1 MDSAVLAQIGVVC
14 VLGAMSPG
22 PSLAVVLRNTVA
34 GGRLRGVMTGL
45 GHGIGFFFY
54 ALLAVSG
61 LAVVMATGDTVF
73 WALQWGGAAVLVWLG
88 WQFLLSEGG
97 EVADHDSGG
106 REGFVAG
113 FLVAF
118 FNPDRKSVV

>member
-22 PSLAVVLRNTVA
+22 PSLAVVLRTTVA

-54 ALLAVSG
+54 ALLAVS
-61 LAVVMATGDTVF
+61 
-73 WALQWGGAAVLVWLG
+73 
-88 WQFLLSEGG
+88 
-97 EVADHDSGG
+97 
-106 REGFVAG
+106 
-113 FLVAF
+113 
-118 FNPDRKSVV
+118 

>member
-1 MDSAVLAQIGVVC
+1 MELAVLAQIGAVC

-54 ALLAVSG
+54 ALIAVSG
-61 LAVVMATGDTVF
+61 LAAAMDAGAVAAR
-73 WALQWGGAAVLVWLG
+73 ALQWGGAAVLVWLG
-88 WQFLLSEGG
+88 WQFLQSDGV
-97 EVADHDSGG
+97 VADEHDSGG
-106 REGFVAG
+106 RE
-113 FLVAF
+113 
-118 FNPDRKSVV
+118 

>member
-1 MDSAVLAQIGVVC
+1 MGLGVLAQRGAVC
-14 VLGAMSPG
+14 GLGAMSPG
-22 PSLAVVLRNTVA
+22 RSLAVVLRSTVA

-61 LAVVMATGDTVF
+61 LAAAMDAGDAAAR
-73 WALQWGGAAVLVWLG
+73 ALQWGGAAVLVWLG
-88 WQFLLSEGG
+88 WRFLRSDG
-97 EVADHDSGG
+97 VVVDKHDSAG
-106 REGFVAG
+106 RVGFGAG

-118 FNPDRKSVV
+118 FNP

>member
-1 MDSAVLAQIGVVC
+1 MLAQIGAVC

-54 ALLAVSG
+54 ALPAVSG
-61 LAVVMATGDTVF
+61 LAAAMDASDAAARGSDRRPWPGRAGTHYAGPRRRFVPRLLAA
-73 WALQWGGAAVLVWLG
+73 ALAAL
-88 WQFLLSEGG
+88 
-97 EVADHDSGG
+97 ARRACRAR
-106 REGFVAG
+106 RE
-113 FLVAF
+113 
-118 FNPDRKSVV
+118 NK

>member
-1 MDSAVLAQIGVVC
+1 MELAVLAQIGAVC

-61 LAVVMATGDTVF
+61 LAAAMDAGD
-73 WALQWGGAAVLVWLG
+73 AAVRAT
-88 WQFLLSEGG
+88 SPESPSR
-97 EVADHDSGG
+97 SGG
-106 REGFVAG
+106 
-113 FLVAF
+113 
-118 FNPDRKSVV
+118 KSPSGRAARARSTPLAASSRRPASR